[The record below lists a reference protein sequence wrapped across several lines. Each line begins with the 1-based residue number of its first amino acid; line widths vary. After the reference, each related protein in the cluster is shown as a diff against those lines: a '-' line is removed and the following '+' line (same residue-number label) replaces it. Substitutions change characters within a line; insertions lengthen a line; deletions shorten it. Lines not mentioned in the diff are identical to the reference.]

1 MQATNLISLIVL
13 LFLLSGLTA
22 LSYFQVKKV
31 KAKVGK
37 VINGKIE
44 NRRISKL
51 IKKAQDSGR
60 TKFIIYMWLWQSL
73 IFSITITIVTGIM
86 DLLIAKNE
94 PDPKKYL
101 IYFAVVLALSSLN
114 EAIKANSIWH
124 SIRKQEKP

>member
-13 LFLLSGLTA
+13 LLLLSGLTA

-31 KAKVGK
+31 KANVGK

-44 NRRISKL
+44 NRRIIKL
-51 IKKAQDSGR
+51 IKKAQESGR

-73 IFSITITIVTGIM
+73 MFSILITIVTGVM
-86 DLLIAKNE
+86 DFVIANNE

-101 IYFAVVLALSSLN
+101 INFAIVLALSSLN
-114 EAIKANSIWH
+114 EVVKANLIWN
-124 SIRKQEKP
+124 SIRKQERP